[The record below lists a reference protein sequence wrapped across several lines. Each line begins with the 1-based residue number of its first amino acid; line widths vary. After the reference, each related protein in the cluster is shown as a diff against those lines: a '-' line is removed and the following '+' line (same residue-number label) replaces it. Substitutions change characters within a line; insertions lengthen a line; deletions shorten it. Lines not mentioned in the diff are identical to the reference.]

1 MFGNHQNQTFRHGQ
15 YKCWNWKLNGYFN
28 HRVHASE
35 ERMTEYNVNLNKPP
49 ESSTGEGGD
58 EKAQKFMEVR
68 VKRLTRV

>member
-1 MFGNHQNQTFRHGQ
+1 
-15 YKCWNWKLNGYFN
+15 
-28 HRVHASE
+28 
-35 ERMTEYNVNLNKPP
+35 MTEYNVNLNKPP